1 MPVHQCTDLSTFCTL
16 EMAQKRKR
24 GAGMSLKSAKNAWVL
39 VLLILCGIV
48 LGGFL
53 GMLADGVSFLRFLN
67 YGQTFG
73 LSSPVVL
80 DLGVISVTFGL
91 TIRISIA
98 SIIGVI
104 ISIVIYKLM

>member
-1 MPVHQCTDLSTFCTL
+1 
-16 EMAQKRKR
+16 
-24 GAGMSLKSAKNAWVL
+24 MSLKSAKNAWAL
-39 VLLILCGIV
+39 ALLILCGIV

-53 GMLADGVSFLRFLN
+53 GMLADGVSFLSFLN

-80 DLGVISVTFGL
+80 DLGVLTLTFGL

-104 ISIVIYKLM
+104 ISVIIYKLI

>member
-1 MPVHQCTDLSTFCTL
+1 
-16 EMAQKRKR
+16 
-24 GAGMSLKSAKNAWVL
+24 MSLKSAKNAWAL
-39 VLLILCGIV
+39 ALLILCGIV
-48 LGGFL
+48 LGGFI
-53 GMLADGVSFLRFLN
+53 GMLADGVSFLSFLN

-80 DLGVISVTFGL
+80 DLGVLTLTFGL

-104 ISIVIYKLM
+104 ISVIIYKLI